1 MNNAKRQVGY
11 RIKVAREEHK
21 LTQEKLAEAAGIST
35 VYLAEI
41 ENKGTIPSFAV
52 LSSICKIIN
61 LSLDDII
68 FHTDSDSVRKITRRL
83 SQCNEK
89 QLHVISSM
97 IEAML
102 QTELYE

>member
-1 MNNAKRQVGY
+1 MNDYKPLVGY
-11 RIKVAREEHK
+11 HIKVAREEHK
-21 LTQEKLAEAAGIST
+21 LTHEKLAEAVGIST

-41 ENKGTIPSFAV
+41 ENKNSIPSFAV
-52 LSSICKIIN
+52 LVSICRIVN

-68 FHTDSDSVRKITRRL
+68 FHTSSDSARKITRRL

-102 QTELYE
+102 QAELYE